1 MNKISI
7 LRTNALK
14 NKDFQ
19 KMYPLTSI
27 CKIDMTLCVEGR
39 DDEAELLEK
48 IGKLDEE
55 QMKRIMSKMINAY
68 VDNGFWDDL
77 QQALFTELKRV
88 ATLPRRLFKDRIK

>member
-1 MNKISI
+1 
-7 LRTNALK
+7 
-14 NKDFQ
+14 
-19 KMYPLTSI
+19 
-27 CKIDMTLCVEGR
+27 MTLCVEGR